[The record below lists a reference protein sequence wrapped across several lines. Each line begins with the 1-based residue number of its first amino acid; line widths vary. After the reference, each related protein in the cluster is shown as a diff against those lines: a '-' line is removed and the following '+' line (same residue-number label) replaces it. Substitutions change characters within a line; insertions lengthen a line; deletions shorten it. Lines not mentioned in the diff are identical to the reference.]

1 MRSMLVRNFL
11 EAKHGQMLSD
21 QRRSAD
27 LVVAQLRVLMDV
39 AAPGDHFRRQLGRGL
54 IDIVVI
60 CLCVGQHRRQCQN
73 ARMPSQSFQLTLQTH
88 ARS

>member
-1 MRSMLVRNFL
+1 
-11 EAKHGQMLSD
+11 
-21 QRRSAD
+21 
-27 LVVAQLRVLMDV
+27 
-39 AAPGDHFRRQLGRGL
+39 
-54 IDIVVI
+54 VI